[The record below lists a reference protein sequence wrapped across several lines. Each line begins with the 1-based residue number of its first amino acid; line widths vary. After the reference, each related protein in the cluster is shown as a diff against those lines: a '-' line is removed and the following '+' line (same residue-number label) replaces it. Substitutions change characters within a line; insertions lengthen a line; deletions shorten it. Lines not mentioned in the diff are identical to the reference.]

1 MFSQHIGKN
10 MEVYVDDMLVKSKE
24 ELAHLDDLKETFA
37 TLKAHQMRLN
47 PNKCVFGVASGK
59 FLGFMVSQR
68 GIEANPEKV
77 RAIIDMT
84 SPRTVK
90 EVQKLIGRIV
100 ALNRFISRATD
111 KCLPFFKTLKHAF
124 AWTDECEATFQELK
138 RYLSS
143 PPLLS
148 LSKEGE
154 NLYLYLAVS
163 ASAVSATLIR
173 EEGKKQLSVYYV
185 SQAFQGA
192 ESRYPRIEKI
202 AFALIVAS
210 RKLRHYFQANPI
222 LVITDQPIKKS
233 MSKLEAAG
241 RMVQWAIELSQ
252 FDIKYHPKRQSRCK
266 H

>member
-1 MFSQHIGKN
+1 MDN
-10 MEVYVDDMLVKSKE
+10 MLVKSKE
-24 ELAHLDDLKETFA
+24 ELPHLDDLKETFA

-90 EVQKLIGRIV
+90 EVQKLTGRIA
-100 ALNRFISRATD
+100 ALNRFVSRATD
-111 KCLPFFKTLKHAF
+111 KCLPFFKTLKQAF
-124 AWTDECEATFQELK
+124 AWTDECEAAFQELK
-138 RYLSS
+138 CYLSS

-148 LSKEGE
+148 PSKEGE

-163 ASAVSATLIR
+163 ASAVSAALIR
-173 EEGKKQLSVYYV
+173 EEGKKQLPVYYV

-192 ESRYPRIEKI
+192 ESRYPRIENI

-210 RKLRHYFQANPI
+210 RKLRHYFQANPV
-222 LVITDQPIKKS
+222 LVMTD
-233 MSKLEAAG
+233 
-241 RMVQWAIELSQ
+241 
-252 FDIKYHPKRQSRCK
+252 
-266 H
+266 